1 MKNYNYANEIIKDY
15 DQPNAQDNYKRT
27 DIYSEEMQQQET
39 VYVDR
44 IKDTGTKIKV
54 FEEALRNKNISTEEN
69 AKTST
74 NKK

>member
-39 VYVDR
+39 VSVDR
-44 IKDTGTKIKV
+44 IKNTGTKIKV
-54 FEEALRNKNISTEEN
+54 LEKGT
-69 AKTST
+69 
-74 NKK
+74 KKQKYKD